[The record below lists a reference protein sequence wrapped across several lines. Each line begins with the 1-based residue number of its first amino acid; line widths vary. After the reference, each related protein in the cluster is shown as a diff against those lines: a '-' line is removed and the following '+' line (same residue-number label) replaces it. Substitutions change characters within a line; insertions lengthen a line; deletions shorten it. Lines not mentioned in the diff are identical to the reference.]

1 MLVLGAALLAAG
13 CGGDTGGAV
22 SAGPSSQ
29 APSSQPPSEAPSSQ
43 KPAASAPEQLRFE
56 GTTLDGK
63 AFSGTSLAGKPVVFW
78 FWAPWCPKCLAE
90 GPNVA
95 KAVEKYQGKVA
106 FVGVGGLD
114 DSQDELKRFVSRTGT
129 SGVTHLDDRDGTLYK
144 HFKVTT
150 QSSFVLMTAD
160 GDTSKASGPMDES
173 TLNGHIDKL
182 IG

>member
-1 MLVLGAALLAAG
+1 TASNA
-13 CGGDTGGAV
+13 
-22 SAGPSSQ
+22 
-29 APSSQPPSEAPSSQ
+29 
-43 KPAASAPEQLRFE
+43 PAASAPAASAPAASQAAPELLQFQ
-56 GTTLDGK
+56 GKTIDGK

-78 FWAPWCPKCLAE
+78 FWAPWCPKCMSE

-95 KAVEKYQGKVA
+95 KAMAKYDGKVA

-129 SGVTHLDDRDGTLYK
+129 SGVTHLDDRDGKLYK

-150 QSSFVLMTAD
+150 QSSFVFMTTG
-160 GDTSKASGPMDES
+160 GDTSKASGPLDES
-173 TLNGHIDKL
+173 ALNGHIDKL